1 MEITS
6 SSITITDKTI
16 VSYYKKN
23 PHINIVIMNNIF
35 IDILNNLS
43 SNLSDTIN
51 TTINSKILS
60 VVSNIE
66 RNISSFKS
74 DLNEKLHETK
84 KEYIE
89 DVKTILTNNILTN
102 NEKINAIIE
111 KNTDNILTKTT
122 MFINDIIP
130 KNQDKSYALIEKCI
144 KSSCISIEQD
154 TKKLLETKD
163 KNENQ
168 TKDIITNIEN
178 IFSKMILT
186 IQQPIF
192 TFIQSSEERTSTS
205 IQQMKEGVFTQ
216 NHFQEKLTLELN
228 DFLNKYKNNSSTK
241 GNVSET
247 ELYHM
252 LQFIMPF
259 DEVLNVSSDTASC
272 DFKVNRKNKDKPTI
286 LFENKDYN
294 RNVTSDEVKK
304 FERDVQNQKT
314 HGIFISQKT
323 PITFKENFQIDIIDG
338 LIHVYI
344 PNAKYDVEKLKT
356 AIDIVDN
363 LSTKLK
369 LIQNSNHTDFYS
381 IQQTDIDELADE
393 YRMFGIQKISMQE
406 TIKTM
411 NKQLLEKLEEIQ
423 LPKIK
428 KILMK
433 LGNIENDN
441 DFKCIYCNIWSGKNK
456 ASLAAHIRN
465 CKCNQKKSPIV
476 ELNNIELNN
485 VELNNVELNNVEL
498 NNNTQLQIPEQPITK
513 QNKTNKIKISNKKI

>member
-1 MEITS
+1 
-6 SSITITDKTI
+6 
-16 VSYYKKN
+16 
-23 PHINIVIMNNIF
+23 MN
-35 IDILNNLS
+35 
-43 SNLSDTIN
+43 DTIN
-51 TTINSKILS
+51 TTINSQILS

-66 RNISSFKS
+66 RNIGAFKTSFNDKI
-74 DLNEKLHETK
+74 HETK

-89 DVKTILTNNILTN
+89 DVKLILTNNILTN

-122 MFINDIIP
+122 MIINDIIP
-130 KNQDKSYALIEKCI
+130 KNQDKSYALIESCI
-144 KSSCISIEQD
+144 KSSCILIEQD

-178 IFSKMILT
+178 IFSKMITT

-205 IQQMKEGVFTQ
+205 IQQMKECGLMQ
-216 NHFQEKLTLELN
+216 NHMQDKLTSELN

-252 LQFIMPF
+252 LQVIMPQ

-286 LFENKDYN
+286 LFENKDYV
-294 RNVTSDEVKK
+294 RNVNTDEVKK
-304 FERDVQNQKT
+304 FERDIQTQKT

-323 PITFKENFQIDIIDG
+323 PITYKENFQIDIIDG
-338 LIHVYI
+338 FIHLYI
-344 PNAKYDVEKLKT
+344 PNANYDVDKLKT

-363 LSTKLK
+363 LSDKLK
-369 LIQNSNHTDFYS
+369 LIQNNNNNETTG
-381 IQQTDIDELADE
+381 ITIEQIDIDEIADE
-393 YRMFGIQKISMQE
+393 YRMFGINKAKMIES
-406 TIKTM
+406 IKNT
-411 NKQLLEKLEEIQ
+411 NKTLLDNLEEIQ
-423 LPKIK
+423 MPKVK

-433 LGNIENDN
+433 LGNIENDF
-441 DFKCIYCNIWSGKNK
+441 DFKCIYCNVWTGKNK
-456 ASLAAHIRN
+456 ASLAAHTRN
-465 CKCNQKKSPIV
+465 CKCNIPKQIPIIETTNDIDSVENIIKEPPIV
-476 ELNNIELNN
+476 I
-485 VELNNVELNNVEL
+485 V
-498 NNNTQLQIPEQPITK
+498 TK
-513 QNKTNKIKISNKKI
+513 QNKVKNNSNKKNTT